1 MIVQRFPFRS
11 LEEAKDIPAFHF
23 VSALS
28 YKRLIQCKCGLFFCL
43 ISRISLQTLLGDVA
57 LQSLLKIE
65 PRRLELTRM
74 RPKNV
79 GILALHQV

>member
-28 YKRLIQCKCGLFFCL
+28 YKRLIECKCGLFFL
-43 ISRISLQTLLGDVA
+43 FNFQDFFADVA
-57 LQSLLKIE
+57 
-65 PRRLELTRM
+65 RRRCFA
-74 RPKNV
+74 
-79 GILALHQV
+79 IIA